1 MTKIY
6 LASSNFKPFHAD
18 WIKRAK
24 TALTDN
30 STVDI
35 VHNPWDHQY
44 KNVSFDDT
52 TGLFGSLEWQLKT
65 YQNDKNAMG
74 SSDIGV
80 YLIDVDEQDEGLNME
95 LGFMTALHKP
105 NILIFLSHSDTLD
118 KEFHVNLMIA
128 QAGTYFIHDDIEA
141 LRDYDFSC
149 VPSNLVEDMGD
160 QFKVI

>member
-30 STVDI
+30 PTVDI

-52 TGLFGSLEWQLKT
+52 TGLFGSLEWQLKPT
-65 YQNDKNAMG
+65 KM
-74 SSDIGV
+74 IKTPWV
-80 YLIDVDEQDEGLNME
+80 VLISV
-95 LGFMTALHKP
+95 
-105 NILIFLSHSDTLD
+105 
-118 KEFHVNLMIA
+118 
-128 QAGTYFIHDDIEA
+128 FI
-141 LRDYDFSC
+141 
-149 VPSNLVEDMGD
+149 
-160 QFKVI
+160 